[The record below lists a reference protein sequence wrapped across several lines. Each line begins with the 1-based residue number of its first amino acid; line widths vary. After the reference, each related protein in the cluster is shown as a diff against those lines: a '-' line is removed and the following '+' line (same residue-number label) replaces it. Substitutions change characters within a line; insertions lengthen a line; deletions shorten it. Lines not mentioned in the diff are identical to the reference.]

1 MCGILG
7 YISKSK
13 NKFKSFDYKNSI
25 KSLEHRGPDGYN
37 YIKGKDYFFGHT
49 RLSIVGPNEIEAKQ
63 PIYKNQKILIFN
75 GEIYNFKELNKELN
89 ELKIFNS
96 GNSDTETL
104 FHCIEN
110 FGIEQ
115 TLSKIDGMYAFAFFD
130 IKKNKLF
137 LARDKIGEK
146 PLYYSHNNDFFIFSS
161 EIKSIILSNTKNY
174 EPNYE
179 IFHEIFLHGQIY
191 GSETA
196 FKNIFEV
203 QPGFFLELNIT
214 LNSFKL
220 YQYWKIEDFEINNNK
235 ILINEFE
242 EKFNDCIKS
251 RLISDFPISSLIS
264 GGIDSSSLA
273 YKLLELSNQNDF
285 NFFFAKNK
293 NKEIDEYKQVQYFI
307 NFLKKKFNKKKINLH
322 IVKTEIYDY
331 WNNLEKTAYHND
343 EPCTFNNFQ
352 LVYNLTKEINKKK
365 FKVVFSGEG
374 SDEIFFGYERFIN
387 TSKKFEKNNHDQNL
401 SNIYYGSSY
410 KDLENISKIINSKN
424 LEKKIYNSESWE
436 YLEMISKKFDL
447 NTVQMIFSQK
457 YRMLGLLQRQDR
469 AAMAN
474 GVESRAPFLKASFV
488 KWINSININYK
499 YNKKNNINKLI
510 LRKYMSKYLNSKIVL
525 RKKIGFATDF
535 DLEITKNLTLKKI
548 KKIVQNE
555 NSFSS
560 NYLNKKNLMK
570 ILDDNS
576 SLEKNKNI
584 IQSILKIESWF
595 KSYYLNN

>member
-7 YISKSK
+7 YISKNK
-13 NKFKSFDYKNSI
+13 NKFKSFDDKQFL
-25 KSLEHRGPDGYN
+25 KSLEHRGPDEYN

-49 RLSIVGPNEIEAKQ
+49 RLSIIGPNEIEAKQ
-63 PIYKNQKILIFN
+63 PIHKNQKILIFN
-75 GEIYNFKELNKELN
+75 GEIYNFKKLNKDLN
-89 ELKIFNS
+89 DLNIFNS

-104 FHCIEN
+104 FDCIEK
-110 FGIEQ
+110 FGIEE

-146 PLYYSHNNDFFIFSS
+146 PLYYSHDDDFFIFSS
-161 EIKSIILSNTKNY
+161 EIKSIILSNTKSY
-174 EPNYE
+174 EPNYD

-191 GSETA
+191 GSKTA
-196 FKNIFEV
+196 FKNILEI
-203 QPGFFLELNIT
+203 QPGFFLEFNIT
-214 LNSFKL
+214 LNSYKL
-220 YQYWKIEDFEINNNK
+220 HQYWKLEDFEINNNK

-242 EKFNDCIKS
+242 ERFNDCINS
-251 RLISDFPISSLIS
+251 RLTSDVPISSLIS

-273 YKLLELSNQNDF
+273 YKFLELSNQSEF

-293 NKEIDEYKQVQYFI
+293 NKQIDEHKQVQYFI
-307 NFLKKKFNKKKINLH
+307 NFLKKKFSKKKINLH
-322 IVKTEIYDY
+322 IIRSEIYNY
-331 WNNLEKTAYHND
+331 WNNLEKISYYND
-343 EPCTFNNFQ
+343 EPCTFNNFHS
-352 LVYNLTKEINKKK
+352 VYNLTKEINKKK
-365 FKVVFSGEG
+365 FKVVFYGEG
-374 SDEIFFGYERFIN
+374 ADEILFGYERFIN
-387 TSKKFEKNNHDQNL
+387 TSKKFQNNNDQNL
-401 SNIYYGSSY
+401 RNIYYGSSY
-410 KDLENISKIINSKN
+410 KDLDNISRIINCKY

-436 YLEMISKKFDL
+436 YLKMISKKFDL
-447 NTVQMIFSQK
+447 NTTQMIFSQK

-499 YNKKNNINKLI
+499 YNKKKNINKFI
-510 LRKYMSKYLNSKIVL
+510 LRKYMSKYLDSKIIF

-535 DLEITKNLTLKKI
+535 DLEITKNCTLKKI
-548 KKIVQNE
+548 KKLVQNN

-560 NYLNKKNLMK
+560 NYLNKKNLVK

-584 IQSILKIESWF
+584 IQSVLNIESWF
-595 KSYYLNN
+595 KRYYLKY